1 MQLQQKLINNLSPF
15 EKINGR
21 IAMGGLLYLVFT
33 KLLFNRAEIL
43 DQLKAYLI

>member
-1 MQLQQKLINNLSPF
+1 MIKNLKQF

-33 KLLFNRAEIL
+33 KLVSISAEVVG
-43 DQLKAYLI
+43 QLKDYLI